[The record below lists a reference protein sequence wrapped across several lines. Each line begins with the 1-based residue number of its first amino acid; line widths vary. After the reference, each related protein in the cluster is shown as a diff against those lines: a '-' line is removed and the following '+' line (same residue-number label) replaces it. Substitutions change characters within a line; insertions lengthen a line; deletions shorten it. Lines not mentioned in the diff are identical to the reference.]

1 MSQYARTPVDALTAR
16 RLGLAPGWDRAA
28 LEAAQ
33 IQALQGTLRTAMQKS
48 PWYARRFAGLD
59 PASMRTGADLSD
71 LPLLCASDIA
81 DQGHVLLCVSQSEVA
96 RIITLHTSGST
107 GTPKRLFFTRQ
118 DLDATEDF
126 FLHGMFSLI
135 TPQDRVLALL
145 PWEQPDC
152 TGDLLIR
159 ALTRQKI
166 ACQGVWPPP
175 EWADLAQK
183 IHAEKITSVVGL
195 PQHMLALSQKLAPH
209 QVRTMLLCSDYAP
222 HVLRQRIEQA
232 CGCTTFLHYG
242 TTETGLGGG
251 VECTAHAGCHVRES
265 ELLVEIIDPDTGQV
279 LPEGELGEVVV
290 TTLGRQA
297 MPLIR
302 YRTKDMARLTTEPCV
317 CTGRTAR
324 LYDISGRRSTC
335 VLPGEIPLSSQT
347 LDDALFGLDGLMDYR
362 ATIEAMDGQVLL
374 RLDFL
379 CAPALSLEAELHN
392 LLMGL
397 EPIALAVGH
406 GLCLGPVQRVDVF
419 AASHTIKRTI
429 VDTRRK

>member
-16 RLGLAPGWDRAA
+16 RLGLASGWDRAA

-33 IQALQGTLRTAMQKS
+33 IQALQRTLRTAIQKS

-59 PASMRTGADLSD
+59 PASMRTGADLSG
-71 LPLLCASDIA
+71 LPFLCASDIA
-81 DQGHVLLCVSQSEVA
+81 DQGHGLLCVSQSEVA

-107 GTPKRLFFTRQ
+107 GTPKRLYFTRQ

-135 TPQDRVLALL
+135 TPQDAVLAML
-145 PWEQPDC
+145 PWEQPDS
-152 TGDLLIR
+152 TGDLLLR
-159 ALTRQKI
+159 ALT
-166 ACQGVWPPP
+166 QGGICCAGLWPPKAP
-175 EWADLAQK
+175 QELASLIQK
-183 IHAEKITSVVGL
+183 ESYTSIIGL
-195 PQHMLALSQKLAPH
+195 PQHLLGLAACLPRG

-222 HVLRQRIEQA
+222 RALRQRIEQA

-302 YRTKDMARLTTEPCV
+302 YRTKDMARLTTEPCA

-324 LYDISGRRSTC
+324 LYDILGRRNTC
-335 VLPGEIPLSSQT
+335 VLPGEIPLSSQA
-347 LDDALFGLDGLMDYR
+347 LDDALFGMDGLMDYR
-362 ATIEAMDGQVLL
+362 ATIEAVDGQVHL

-379 CAPALSLEAELHN
+379 CAPALSLEAKLHS

-397 EPIALAVGH
+397 EPIALAVRH
-406 GLCLGPVQRVDVF
+406 GLRLGPVQRVDVF